1 MSDRFSRENAYGT
14 MLLDWWQKLEDD
26 RASRAVLRR
35 APTITAV
42 TLSAPYQ
49 RLFRRFHAAGWNP
62 DGSASRDDRL
72 AAIVGMLAHVTQDQ
86 PGPPAKAMS
95 YKAPGEDRPLVSELR
110 FTRLLESPDV
120 DSLFSGLRRV
130 LPIMEHRIDVIALA
144 NDVLHWGDK
153 VKKNWAYTYDW
164 PTRSND

>member
-1 MSDRFSRENAYGT
+1 MSDRFSRENAFGT
-14 MLLDWWQKLEDD
+14 ILLEWWQKLEDD
-26 RASRAVLRR
+26 RASRAILRR

-49 RLFRRFHAAGWNP
+49 RLFHRFQAARWNP

-72 AAIVGMLAHVTQDQ
+72 AAIVGLLAHVTQDQ

-95 YKAPGEDRPLVSELR
+95 HKAPGDDRPPVSELR

-120 DSLFSGLRRV
+120 DSLFASLRRV
-130 LPIMEHRIDVIALA
+130 LPLMEHRIDVIALA
-144 NDVLHWGDK
+144 DDILFWGDDR
-153 VKKNWAYTYDW
+153 KKRWAYAYDW
-164 PTRSND
+164 PARSTD

>member
-1 MSDRFSRENAYGT
+1 MSDRFSRENAYGAI
-14 MLLDWWQKLEDD
+14 LLDWWQELEDD
-26 RASRAVLRR
+26 RASRAILRR

-49 RLFRRFHAAGWNP
+49 RLFRRFQAAKWNP

-72 AAIVGMLAHVTQDQ
+72 AAIVGLLAHVTQDQ

-95 YKAPGEDRPLVSELR
+95 QKAPGSDRPLVSELR

-120 DSLFSGLRRV
+120 DSLFVGLRRV
-130 LPIMEHRIDVIALA
+130 LPLMEHRIDVITLA
-144 NDVLHWGDK
+144 DDILFWGAYSTP
-153 VKKNWAYTYDW
+153 NWTLI
-164 PTRSND
+164 PRESGQ